1 MAFVLKAVGSSWRVL
16 NRGMMLTDQWALR
29 AMSEGVKSPVRK
41 DLRSV
46 LSLVLGGI
54 THALD
59 SCAPGPILVAEA
71 AEVSKP
77 EPLPHGARTVVWG
90 RQPANR
96 QVVVLHGWIG
106 GGGGDSVGRLD
117 R

>member
-29 AMSEGVKSPVRK
+29 AMSEGVRSPVGK

-59 SCAPGPILVAEA
+59 SCAPGPILGAEA

-77 EPLPHGARTVVWG
+77 EPLAHGACTVAWG

-96 QVVVLHGWIG
+96 QVVIPHVWIG
-106 GGGGDSVGRLD
+106 GDGGDSVGRLD